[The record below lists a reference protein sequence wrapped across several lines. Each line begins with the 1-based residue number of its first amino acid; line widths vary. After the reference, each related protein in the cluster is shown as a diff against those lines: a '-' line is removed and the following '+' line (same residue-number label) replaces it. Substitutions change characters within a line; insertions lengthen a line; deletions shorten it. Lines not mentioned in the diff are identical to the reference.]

1 MAKIQAR
8 NVDDALYQRIE
19 QSAMKN
25 ERSLEGEIR
34 LALSAYYPPA
44 NVDTPRLSSR
54 ERWQQETGQRLQWL
68 FDRLT
73 ADRFFPGTRQTDTAG
88 IPELIRIARRLGRA
102 PGQLMDCIEGHQAL
116 TFDLADALATTF
128 DANADW
134 LLSGE
139 GTPFPVERI
148 GNGGYQ
154 SFLLPEASDGDY
166 TFEFIRIAG
175 GRHNGTLIIL
185 RQETPTR
192 HLSLGVVTED
202 FYLARGMGNS
212 GHANLRTFLIF
223 LKTHSHRLAI
233 NTYNLTPDDPEG
245 DFWSV
250 LGQHHPVWFQAPA
263 RREPARWLQQ
273 LLNGDDP
280 EDWFT
285 GWTKDLADIKAMPF
299 GEPASA
305 DNPTPDTL

>member
-8 NVDDALYQRIE
+8 NVDDAIYQRIE

-34 LALSAYYPPA
+34 IALREYYSPPTQ
-44 NVDTPRLSSR
+44 NTPVLSRR

-73 ADRFFPGTRQTDTAG
+73 ADRYFTGTRQADTDG
-88 IPELIRIARRLGRA
+88 IPELIRVARRLDRT
-102 PGQLMDCIEGHQAL
+102 PGQLMDCLEGHQAL
-116 TFDLADALATTF
+116 TFDLADTIATTF
-128 DANADW
+128 DARADW

-154 SFLLPEASDGDY
+154 SFLLPEASDGQY

-185 RQETPTR
+185 RQETQTR
-192 HLSLGVVTED
+192 HLSLGVVTEA
-202 FYLARGMGNS
+202 FSLARGMGS
-212 GHANLRTFLIF
+212 GGHGNLKDFLVF
-223 LKTHSHRLAI
+223 VKTHSHRLAI
-233 NTYNLTPDDPEG
+233 NTYTLTPDDPDV

-250 LGQHHPVWFQAPA
+250 LGQHHPVWFQAPT

-273 LLNGDDP
+273 LINGDDP

-299 GEPASA
+299 GEQASA
-305 DNPTPDTL
+305 DNMTTDTL